1 MKKKEQ
7 GPLQVVFIC
16 PNCGKHLAWA
26 LPTAAISCPSC
37 GLCVT
42 NKNRKRPS
50 VEVFLPV
57 DSEQTVL
64 F

>member
-1 MKKKEQ
+1 MKQKKH
-7 GPLQVVFIC
+7 GPLQVEFIC
-16 PNCGKHLAWA
+16 PACGKHLAWA
-26 LPTAAISCPSC
+26 RPTAAISCPC
-37 GLCVT
+37 GAWVT
-42 NKNRKRPS
+42 NENRKRKE